1 MKDPANKKRL
11 AVSAVLW
18 AVYLFCMFLSV
29 CGACGWLPGAVG
41 MFGLTGYMWARIAVA
56 VYAVSMFTSY
66 YMFPKIAQADRSAK
80 TCWYLPLIA
89 AIVLTFFHLYLLN
102 VESRGP
108 LYSAFT
114 VVILVAV
121 IVACTALMNKLRFL
135 ELDDKADDKAK
146 K

>member
-1 MKDPANKKRL
+1 MKDPANKGRL

-18 AVYLFCMFLSV
+18 AVYLICMFLSV
-29 CGACGWLPGAVG
+29 CGANGWLPDAVG
-41 MFGLTGYMWARIAVA
+41 IFGLTGYMWARIAVV

-66 YMFPKIAQADRSAK
+66 YMFPKIAQADRTAK
-80 TCWYLPLIA
+80 ICWYLPLIA
-89 AIVLTFFHLYLLN
+89 AIILTYVHLYLLN

-114 VVILVAV
+114 VIVLVAV
-121 IVACTALMNKLRFL
+121 IAACTALMNKLRFL
-135 ELDDKADDKAK
+135 DPDDKADDKAK